1 MFQGEKAGTA
11 LTGSPLPRF
20 PVEFRAEVLENGS
33 LRKPPQVHRFPRVR
47 QEGVLPATTDL
58 PYKAAMK
65 LEIQDWKSAWFDAK
79 INDRFFQEM
88 SRVEKGMI
96 KELGTS
102 AHWMEQVM
110 IEVGQLAQSMIRL
123 EKADTPEPQIRQAM
137 EKALRL
143 AALSLQL
150 VTTLDGLDR
159 TMLKSGQRQ
168 YASPT
173 PAQAMPPKPMEIAAG
188 EIRSLAPVPQPVS
201 PPPREESV
209 SPHAAL
215 PPFLLR
221 QMGAPPDGKTAG
233 GQEAAPASE
242 DAAGQAPPDGAT
254 EEITEAITEATAEAA
269 PGENGGGT
277 FPTLSPLLD
286 FSPDRPEVATSRMH
300 DTIVS
305 LSQQGL
311 SRAEI
316 EAVTG
321 EPRHIIEALIDHA
334 RGRQPGS
341 SPLPAGR

>member
-1 MFQGEKAGTA
+1 
-11 LTGSPLPRF
+11 
-20 PVEFRAEVLENGS
+20 
-33 LRKPPQVHRFPRVR
+33 
-47 QEGVLPATTDL
+47 
-58 PYKAAMK
+58 MK
-65 LEIQDWKSAWFDAK
+65 LKIQDWKSSWFDAH

-88 SRVEKGMI
+88 SRVEKGMV
-96 KELGTS
+96 KDLDTS

-159 TMLKSGQRQ
+159 EMLKSGQRQ
-168 YASPT
+168 FASPT
-173 PAQAMPPKPMEIAAG
+173 LAQGMPSEPIEIVAR
-188 EIRSLAPVPQPVS
+188 EIRPPAPLPQPVS

-209 SPHAAL
+209 PPHTAM

-221 QMGAPPDGKTAG
+221 QMGTPPDIKTAG
-233 GQEAAPASE
+233 GQEAAEPASE
-242 DAAGQAPPDGAT
+242 DAPGQAPP
-254 EEITEAITEATAEAA
+254 EAATEATAEAE
-269 PGENGGGT
+269 PNDTGGGT
-277 FPTLSPLLD
+277 FPTISPLLD
-286 FSPDRPEVATSRMH
+286 FSPKRSEVATSRMH

-305 LSQQGL
+305 LSKQGL

-334 RGRQPGS
+334 RGRKPAS
-341 SPLPAGR
+341 SPPPAL

>member
-1 MFQGEKAGTA
+1 MAEA
-11 LTGSPLPRF
+11 LSLHVSRGKGGNRF
-20 PVEFRAEVLENGS
+20 DGLSASAISKGIPCGFPGK
-33 LRKPPQVHRFPRVR
+33 RKPLRVQRFPRIR
-47 QEGVLPATTDL
+47 QEGALPAATDL

-88 SRVEKGMI
+88 SRVEKGMV
-96 KELGTS
+96 KDLDTS
-102 AHWMEQVM
+102 ACWMEQVM

-137 EKALRL
+137 EKSLRL

-159 TMLKSGQRQ
+159 EMLKSGQRQ
-168 YASPT
+168 FASP
-173 PAQAMPPKPMEIAAG
+173 ALGQGMPLGPMENLAM
-188 EIRSLAPVPQPVS
+188 EIRPPAPVPQPPS

-209 SPHAAL
+209 SPDTAM

-221 QMGAPPDGKTAG
+221 QMSALPDSKAAG
-233 GQEAAPASE
+233 GKEAAGPASE
-242 DAAGQAPPDGAT
+242 DAPGQASP
-254 EEITEAITEATAEAA
+254 EAIAEAD
-269 PGENGGGT
+269 PTGEMEFNDNGGGT
-277 FPTLSPLLD
+277 FPTISPFLD
-286 FSPDRPEVATSRMH
+286 FSQDRPEVATSRMH

-305 LSQQGL
+305 LSKQGL

-321 EPRHIIEALIDHA
+321 EPRHIIEALIDHG
-334 RGRQPGS
+334 RGR
-341 SPLPAGR
+341 

>member
-1 MFQGEKAGTA
+1 
-11 LTGSPLPRF
+11 
-20 PVEFRAEVLENGS
+20 
-33 LRKPPQVHRFPRVR
+33 
-47 QEGVLPATTDL
+47 
-58 PYKAAMK
+58 MK
-65 LEIQDWKSAWFDAK
+65 LKIQNWKSSWFDAK

-88 SRVEKGMI
+88 SRVENKMV
-96 KELGTS
+96 KDLDTS

-110 IEVGQLAQSMIRL
+110 IEVGRLAQAMIRL

-143 AALSLQL
+143 TALSLHL

-159 TMLKSGQRQ
+159 EMLKSGQRQ
-168 YASPT
+168 FASPT
-173 PAQAMPPKPMEIAAG
+173 LAQGMPSEPIEIVAREIGPPAHA
-188 EIRSLAPVPQPVS
+188 SQPVS

-209 SPHAAL
+209 PPHAAM

-221 QMGAPPDGKTAG
+221 QMGTPPDSKTAG
-233 GQEAAPASE
+233 GQEAAEPASE
-242 DAAGQAPPDGAT
+242 DAPGQAPP
-254 EEITEAITEATAEAA
+254 EATAEATA
-269 PGENGGGT
+269 EAEPNDNGGET
-277 FPTLSPLLD
+277 FPTISPLLD

-305 LSQQGL
+305 LSRQGL

-334 RGRQPGS
+334 RGPKPRS
-341 SPLPAGR
+341 SRFPAQ